1 MDRAAL
7 ADFLRRHRDTLQPGD
22 VGLPSGARRRTA
34 GLRREEVAQLA
45 AMSVDYYGR
54 LEQQRA
60 PQPSVQMLAAIARAL
75 RLSDDER
82 DYLYRIAGHNPP
94 DRTNPSEHVAAALLR
109 VLDRLDDSPAMILS
123 GLGETLAQNRMAV
136 ALFGDETRF
145 TGLERSAVYR
155 WFLGAD
161 AERAMYPEADRPR
174 HARSQVASLRVALGA
189 GGPGSRA
196 GALVRELQSR
206 SPEFAALWERHEV
219 ATRFEDHKTLV
230 HPEVGPIE
238 LDCQALFT
246 EDQSQALLVL
256 TAPPGSP
263 GFEKLRLLSVI
274 GTEAFSRDAARPGT
288 P

>member
-7 ADFLRRHRDTLQPGD
+7 ADFLRRHRDALQPGD
-22 VGLPSGARRRTA
+22 VGLPSGARRRTS
-34 GLRREEVAQLA
+34 GLRREEVAQLS
-45 AMSVDYYGR
+45 AMSVD
-54 LEQQRA
+54 
-60 PQPSVQMLAAIARAL
+60 SIARAL

-82 DYLYRIAGHNPP
+82 DYLYRVAGHNPP
-94 DRTNPSEHVAAALLR
+94 DRSNPSEHVAAALLR

-136 ALFGDETRF
+136 ALFGDETRYS
-145 TGLERSAVYR
+145 GLERSAVYR
-155 WFLGAD
+155 WFVSPET
-161 AERAMYPEADRPR
+161 ERARYPEADRPH
-174 HARSQVASLRVALGA
+174 HARSQVASLRVAFGA
-189 GGPGSRA
+189 GGPESRA
-196 GALVRELQSR
+196 GELVRELQNR
-206 SPEFAALWERHEV
+206 SAEFAALWLRHEV

-230 HPEVGPIE
+230 HPEIGPIE

-274 GTEAFSRDAARPGT
+274 GTEAFAGDAG
-288 P
+288 